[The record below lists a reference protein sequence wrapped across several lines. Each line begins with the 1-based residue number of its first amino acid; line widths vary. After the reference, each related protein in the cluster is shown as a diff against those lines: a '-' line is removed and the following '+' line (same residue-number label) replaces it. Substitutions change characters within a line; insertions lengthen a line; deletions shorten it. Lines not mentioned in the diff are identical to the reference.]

1 MATTPTPTPPAPR
14 RFSVRLPRPL
24 WIGLAAAVLVVVAI
38 GLRVG
43 IPIYRQH
50 IAIREIKGLGG
61 TVDTRPRGPAWLRE
75 RLGNGRMK
83 PFNEAIEV
91 NLSSSRVNDAT
102 LRHVRWLTSLQSLN
116 LVDTDVTDVGL
127 GHLKQL
133 RNLKVLYIRGTNAT
147 DAGVAE
153 LHRALPQLKVRK

>member
-1 MATTPTPTPPAPR
+1 
-14 RFSVRLPRPL
+14 
-24 WIGLAAAVLVVVAI
+24 
-38 GLRVG
+38 
-43 IPIYRQH
+43 
-50 IAIREIKGLGG
+50 
-61 TVDTRPRGPAWLRE
+61 
-75 RLGNGRMK
+75 MK

-133 RNLKVLYIRGTNAT
+133 RNLKVLYIQGTNAT